1 MDEKELSPQESLDLI
16 NSMIGKARKRYTD
29 NSFYFLLWGWLTIA
43 ASALHYYF
51 AVSELID
58 YPSMAWLLMIVGAI
72 VSMVYGMRQE
82 KRASVTHYTD
92 KLYGWLWLSLGVAMV
107 IVIMNGQ
114 FLNFQIVPLML
125 LITGVGTFFSGA
137 MMRFKVLQSQ
147 RLQSFGLDGYDR
159 CRDDL
164 RVRMHQTCSSR
175 ASVIFEKDGMLNISK
190 LAMFESSIAKGR

>member
-51 AVSELID
+51 AVSKLID

-137 MMRFKVLQSQ
+137 MMRFKVLQ
-147 RLQSFGLDGYDR
+147 FGAVCLWAMSIFAFQLDGIDQLPVMAAGITLGYLVPGYIMKSNTKKKR
-159 CRDDL
+159 GL
-164 RVRMHQTCSSR
+164 
-175 ASVIFEKDGMLNISK
+175 
-190 LAMFESSIAKGR
+190 